1 MDNSLSPHR
10 IPHLGDDNS
19 PNKLLYCVQSQKPWA
34 RLGAWSVI
42 QGLDEEAQIM
52 PDREQRTGSH
62 TSFSSHAKMALGS
75 ALASIG
81 GLLIILSPLLGFYSI
96 PHPWA
101 SLLGFV
107 TGLLAGV
114 GTALAIGG
122 LIERRRERWLGG

>member
-1 MDNSLSPHR
+1 
-10 IPHLGDDNS
+10 
-19 PNKLLYCVQSQKPWA
+19 
-34 RLGAWSVI
+34 
-42 QGLDEEAQIM
+42 
-52 PDREQRTGSH
+52 
-62 TSFSSHAKMALGS
+62 MALGS